1 VLAFA
6 ELTETVE
13 LGGKSMVTPEVLVF
27 DLTGDGRIGRVEIF
41 IQTPAGQ
48 QAARRY
54 AQNMFAFLSGIPGA
68 DEVRNLVRRVDTARH
83 HGVPGGCVLEL
94 DLQAVPHEAGG
105 FDPLAM
111 IASGG
116 KPLLLREAVAAIHRA
131 AKDSR
136 VAGLIARVQLP
147 AATAGPVQEL
157 RDAISAFSD
166 VKPSLAWAETYPGTL
181 SYYLA
186 SAFREVWMQP
196 SGTVGLVGFATNAL
210 FLRDALDKAGIE
222 AQFIARGEYKSAA
235 NLFTQDRYTD
245 AHREADSR
253 LIESLHSQVRQAV
266 AESRHLAPDE
276 VDALADKAPLLREDA
291 ITGRLVD
298 RIGFRDEAYARI
310 GELIGAPGISPE
322 TGDADSDDAP
332 PRLYMSRYARA
343 TALRPTPPMPSIPG
357 RKGKPTIAVVTLHGP
372 IVSGRGGPQLPL
384 GNSSAGA
391 DTIAA
396 ALREAASDD
405 AVSAI
410 VLRVD
415 SPGGSVPGSETI
427 WREVNRVRDGGKPI
441 VVSMGAV
448 AASGGYYVSMC
459 ADAIVAN
466 AGTITGSIGVLT
478 GKLVAR
484 ELKDRLGVGSDSV
497 RTNPNADAWSINQP
511 FTDEQHAHIEAGAD
525 LCYTDFVER
534 VAKGRKMTVEA
545 VDAIARGRVWTGADA
560 LERGLVDEL
569 GGLRTAITRAKA
581 LAGLEPDAHVRVVGY
596 PGSSLMDLLRPRA
609 SSQPAAASLPEAV
622 GALLG
627 SSVAGMLSQAERSL
641 TGVSALLLG
650 DYRF

>member
-1 VLAFA
+1 ML
-6 ELTETVE
+6 
-13 LGGKSMVTPEVLVF
+13 S
-27 DLTGDGRIGRVEIF
+27 
-41 IQTPAGQ
+41 
-48 QAARRY
+48 
-54 AQNMFAFLSGIPGA
+54 FLPGIPGTDDLRA
-68 DEVRNLVRRVDTARH
+68 LARKVDTARH
-83 HGVPGGCVLEL
+83 RGVPDGCVLEL
-94 DLQAVPHEAGG
+94 DLLTVPNETGG
-105 FDPLAM
+105 FDPFAV

-131 AKDSR
+131 AKDDR
-136 VAGLIARVQLP
+136 VAGLIARVQIP
-147 AATAGPVQEL
+147 AASAGPVQEL
-157 RDAISAFSD
+157 REAIAAFSD

-196 SGTVGLVGFATNAL
+196 SGTVGLVGFATNAM

-245 AHREADSR
+245 AHREADGR
-253 LIESLHSQVRQAV
+253 LIESLHAQVLAAV
-266 AESRHLAPDE
+266 AESRHIDPAD
-276 VDALADKAPLLREDA
+276 VDALADKAPLLRDDA
-291 ITGRLVD
+291 VTGRLVD

-310 GELIGAPGISPE
+310 GELVGAPGISPE

-332 PRLYMSRYARA
+332 PRLYLVRYARA
-343 TALRPTPPMPSIPG
+343 TASRPSPPMPSIPG

-372 IVSGRGGPQLPL
+372 IVSGRGGPQLLPF
-384 GNSSAGA
+384 GNSSAGG

-396 ALREAASDD
+396 ALREATADD
-405 AVSAI
+405 SVSAI

-415 SPGGSVPGSETI
+415 SPGGSVTGSETI
-427 WREVNRVRDGGKPI
+427 WREVNRVRSGTDGAGKP
-441 VVSMGAV
+441 VVASMGAV
-448 AASGGYYVSMC
+448 AASGGYYVSMG

-466 AGTITGSIGVLT
+466 AGTITGSIGVVT

-484 ELKDRLGVGSDSV
+484 ELKDRIGVGSDSV

-511 FTDEQHAHIEAGAD
+511 FTDEQHAHVEAEAD
-525 LCYTDFVER
+525 LFYTDFIER
-534 VAKGRKMTVEA
+534 VAAGRKLTVEA

-569 GGLRTAITRAKA
+569 GGLRTAITKAKV
-581 LAGLEPDAHVRVVGY
+581 LAGLEPDADVRIASY
-596 PGSSLMDLLRPRA
+596 PGSSLMDMLRPKP
-609 SSQPAAASLPEAV
+609 SSQPAAASLPDALAALV
-622 GALLG
+622 GRSL
-627 SSVAGMLSQAERSL
+627 AGVLVQAERSL
-641 TGVSALLLG
+641 TGVSALWLG

>member
-1 VLAFA
+1 
-6 ELTETVE
+6 
-13 LGGKSMVTPEVLVF
+13 
-27 DLTGDGRIGRVEIF
+27 
-41 IQTPAGQ
+41 
-48 QAARRY
+48 
-54 AQNMFAFLSGIPGA
+54 MFAFLPGIPGA
-68 DEVRNLVRRVDTARH
+68 DDLRNLARRVDTARH
-83 HGVPGGCVLEL
+83 HGVPSGCVLEL
-94 DLQAVPHEAGG
+94 DLQVVPHETAG
-105 FDPLAM
+105 FDPFAI

-116 KPLLLREAVAAIHRA
+116 RPLLLREAVAAIHRA
-131 AKDSR
+131 AEDPR
-136 VAGLIARVQLP
+136 VAGLIARVQIP
-147 AATAGPVQEL
+147 AAAAGPVQEL
-157 RDAISAFSD
+157 RQAITAFSD

-253 LIESLHSQVRQAV
+253 LIESLHGQVRQAV
-266 AESRHLAPDE
+266 ADSRHLDAAE
-276 VDALADKAPLLREDA
+276 IDALADKAPLLRDDA
-291 ITGRLVD
+291 VTGRLVD

-310 GELIGAPGISPE
+310 AELAGAPDISVE

-332 PRLYMSRYARA
+332 PRLHLSRYARA
-343 TALRPTPPMPSIPG
+343 TAPRPSPSIPG
-357 RKGKPTIAVVTLHGP
+357 RKKPTIAVVTLHGP
-372 IVSGRGGPQLPL
+372 IVSGRGGPQLLPF
-384 GNSSAGA
+384 GNSSAGG

-396 ALREAASDD
+396 ALREAAANDD
-405 AVSAI
+405 ISAI

-415 SPGGSVPGSETI
+415 SPGGSVTGSETV
-427 WREVNRVRDGGKPI
+427 WREVNRVRSGKDGAGTP
-441 VVSMGAV
+441 VVASMGAV
-448 AASGGYYVSMC
+448 AASGGYYVSMG

-466 AGTITGSIGVLT
+466 PGTITGSIGVVT
-478 GKLVAR
+478 GKLIAR

-511 FTDEQHAHIEAGAD
+511 FTDEQHAHVEAEAD
-525 LCYTDFVER
+525 LFYTDFVDR

-569 GGLRTAITRAKA
+569 GGLRTAITRAKV
-581 LAGLEPDAHVRVVGY
+581 LAGLEPDADVRVVGY
-596 PGSSLMDLLRPRA
+596 PGSSLMDLLRPKA
-609 SSQPAAASLPEAV
+609 SSQPAAASLPEAF
-622 GALLG
+622 GALMG
-627 SSVAGMLSQAERSL
+627 RSVAGVLSQAERSL
-641 TGVSALLLG
+641 TGVNALWLG